1 MLSILSNIFLMLE
14 QTASEKKLTF
24 LYIGLFMMFLML
36 LVLDARGKK
45 TLTGPK
51 IVYNTIAFLFFLAAI
66 GLIFAYIRL

>member
-1 MLSILSNIFLMLE
+1 MLNILGNMFLMLE

-24 LYIGLFMMFLML
+24 LYIGLFMIFLFL

-51 IVYNTIAFLFFLAAI
+51 IVYNIIAFLIFLAAV
-66 GLIFAYIRL
+66 GLILAYIRL